1 MKKILNKKDVLTIPN
16 LLSLVRF
23 LLIPLIIWLYIGE
36 DNNYAALGVIIVS
49 ALTDVV
55 DGSVARRFNMV
66 SNLGKII
73 DPFADKLTLGTI
85 IICLVSKYSLMLALV
100 VLFAVKEVLMGV
112 MGLIVLKKKESINS
126 ARWFGK
132 VNTATLYIVT
142 SLLILI
148 PKMPL
153 TVANV
158 LIIFCGIITIFA
170 LIFYARFYYNI
181 LINREKQGEVIRAG
195 SPNTAKH
202 RG

>member
-55 DGSVARRFNMV
+55 DGFVARRFNMV

-100 VLFAVKEVLMGV
+100 VLFAIKEVLMGV

-158 LIIFCGIITIFA
+158 LIIFCGIITVFA

>member
-55 DGSVARRFNMV
+55 DGFVARRFNMV

>member
-55 DGSVARRFNMV
+55 DGFVARRFNMV

-126 ARWFGK
+126 ARWFGN